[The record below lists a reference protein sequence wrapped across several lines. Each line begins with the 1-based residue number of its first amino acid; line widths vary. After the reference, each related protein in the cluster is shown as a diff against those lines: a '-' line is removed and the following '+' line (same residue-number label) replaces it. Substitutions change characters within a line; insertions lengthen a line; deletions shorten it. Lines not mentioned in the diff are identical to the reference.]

1 MNAPQLEFK
10 IQNVRPVELVD
21 LTNSLLALGNEY
33 QDFLSREHPE
43 AIASEVR
50 LYVNEV
56 KSGSVIATLSAMSP
70 LLLDGISY
78 VNTVVDFASF
88 LKRAMTV
95 LSGNDDDANQKTEL
109 TPGTLKNLVQIVEPV
124 AKDGG
129 SQLNINTMNVAG
141 NVYLNIPSKDANVI
155 QNQAARIQRERST
168 KTNGLHE
175 KVVLHWFQAR
185 ADKDSKSGDKAVI
198 ESVSPNPVKTICATD
213 SLKSKMVLS
222 EKNPFNE
229 AFIVDVVAETMNGK
243 VVVYKIIELHER
255 FVPA

>member
-33 QDFLSREHPE
+33 QDFLGREHPE
-43 AIASEVR
+43 AIASEVK

-95 LSGNDDDANQKTEL
+95 LSGNDDANQKTEL

-129 SQLNINTMNVAG
+129 SQLNISTMNVAG

-198 ESVSPNPVKTICATD
+198 ESVSPSPVKTICATD
-213 SLKSKMVLS
+213 SLKSRMVLS
-222 EKNPFNE
+222 EKNP
-229 AFIVDVVAETMNGK
+229 
-243 VVVYKIIELHER
+243 LHER

>member
-109 TPGTLKNLVQIVEPV
+109 TPGTLKKPCANRGASSKGWRLPTQHQHHECCWERVSKYPQQRCQCYTEPSCTHPKR
-124 AKDGG
+124 A
-129 SQLNINTMNVAG
+129 QH
-141 NVYLNIPSKDANVI
+141 
-155 QNQAARIQRERST
+155 QNQRTAR
-168 KTNGLHE
+168 
-175 KVVLHWFQAR
+175 
-185 ADKDSKSGDKAVI
+185 KSGA
-198 ESVSPNPVKTICATD
+198 A
-213 SLKSKMVLS
+213 L
-222 EKNPFNE
+222 
-229 AFIVDVVAETMNGK
+229 
-243 VVVYKIIELHER
+243 
-255 FVPA
+255 VPGSRRQRQQIRR

>member
-33 QDFLSREHPE
+33 QDFLGREHPE
-43 AIASEVR
+43 AIASEVK

-95 LSGNDDDANQKTEL
+95 LSGNDDANQKTEL

-129 SQLNINTMNVAG
+129 SQLNISTMNVAG

-185 ADKDSKSGDKAVI
+185 ADKDSKSGDKTVI
-198 ESVSPNPVKTICATD
+198 ESVSPSPVKTICATD
-213 SLKSKMVLS
+213 SLKSRMVLS
-222 EKNPFNE
+222 EKNP
-229 AFIVDVVAETMNGK
+229 
-243 VVVYKIIELHER
+243 LHER